1 MCYIVRGRLR
11 RAMTSHRFHVLIVS
25 LVIVDSIIVIAELLF
40 DLKILGLLSSSS
52 SAASSVMRTTNKPTP
67 PSPAAAAAAAKDGFI
82 VPDVL

>member
-1 MCYIVRGRLR
+1 MFYIVRGRLR

-52 SAASSVMRTTNKPTP
+52 AP
-67 PSPAAAAAAAKDGFI
+67 AAAAAAKDGFI